1 MLQWTRIQFGD
12 WRDQPDVVKKL
23 MHMICAQHKA
33 IVSQDNLNRDF
44 EACRQRY
51 HATQA
56 LNQEL
61 MHSAHDPS
69 LLLEAVVMLLTGE
82 VRIILSSLNVPLCSP
97 NKN

>member
-1 MLQWTRIQFGD
+1 
-12 WRDQPDVVKKL
+12 

-33 IVSQDNLNRDF
+33 IVSQDNLDRNL
-44 EACRQRY
+44 EACKQRY

-61 MHSAHDPS
+61 MHSAHDPT

-82 VRIILSSLNVPLCSP
+82 VRIILSPLNVPLCWP
-97 NKN
+97 KQN